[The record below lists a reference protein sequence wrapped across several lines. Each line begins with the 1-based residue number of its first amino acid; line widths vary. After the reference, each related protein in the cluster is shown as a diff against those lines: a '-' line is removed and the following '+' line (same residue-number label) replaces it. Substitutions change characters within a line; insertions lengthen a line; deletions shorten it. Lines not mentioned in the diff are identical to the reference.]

1 MPIINLTPHL
11 VRIMDKEGNIHEIQP
26 SGTVATVGVVM
37 RREPDLSVDGVTFNV
52 SSRDYGQVMNL
63 PKRTPG
69 TVFIVSAMVK
79 DRTPVRFDVF
89 APDTGPSAIR
99 KDGQV
104 WAVSDL
110 IGYT

>member
-1 MPIINLTPHL
+1 MAIVNLTPHL
-11 VRIMDKEGNIHEIQP
+11 VRIMDKDGNLHEIQP
-26 SGTVATVGVVM
+26 SGTVATVSVVM

-52 SSRDYGQVMNL
+52 SSRDYGHVQGL
-63 PKRTPG
+63 PNRTPG

-104 WAVSDL
+104 WAVHGL
-110 IGYT
+110 VGYN

>member
-11 VRIMDKEGNIHEIQP
+11 IRIMDKDGNLHEIQP
-26 SGTVATVGVVM
+26 SGSVATVGVVM
-37 RREPDLSVDGVTFNV
+37 RPEPDLGVDGVTFNV
-52 SSRDYGQVMNL
+52 TSRDYGRVQGL
-63 PKRTPG
+63 PDRTRG

-104 WAVSDL
+104 WAVRGL
-110 IGYT
+110 VGYN